1 MKQKILQKK
10 FLQQKGYLKKNNYS
24 PKKYSYSEDGS
35 SYDFVNMMKNER
47 EEKYN
52 RVKEEI
58 REEREVSKLSK
69 EDVSHSN
76 VIYLNDYRDSTV
88 QVLFLFL

>member
-1 MKQKILQKK
+1 MI
-10 FLQQKGYLKKNNYS
+10 
-24 PKKYSYSEDGS
+24 
-35 SYDFVNMMKNER
+35 KNER

-58 REEREVSKLSK
+58 REEREISKLSK

-88 QVLFLFL
+88 